1 MRHPR
6 SKFKKNGG
14 NFTFNGEEYLD
25 NATAKIIVANL
36 PPRLDEQGFLDQ
48 ANLTDLG
55 NFYYVEGHDGKSIYE
70 KPVYSRAYISFET
83 EEQAKSV
90 ANRLSKS
97 SFMDSVVNEDQ
108 GTESESIQPVNDLQ
122 KDEIG
127 MDNTKN
133 LKDQVKN
140 QPTLIPKVSR
150 ATYLEMPKHIFSGK
164 TDPSWDT
171 IQETISYK
179 LFLNYLEDPSSANAD
194 KFLDSCYPKRQK
206 TTHKN
211 SRKKAKGKKTKNVN
225 VQSSG
230 SKSERSQKE
239 MTKKERQRI
248 KRLKRKAFKEA
259 KLSSDK
265 KAGYGNKK
273 NIQVKATASTEKGK
287 EKDQKKI
294 GKKQETISKRSNSSR
309 TRSDKKTDDKS
320 KDATKKPDSG
330 TTKLTKKSRRRKK
343 IKKSQAQKSTH
354 EKQNAF

>member
-1 MRHPR
+1 MRHSR
-6 SKFKKNGG
+6 SKFKKNSG
-14 NFTFNGEEYLD
+14 NFAFNEEEYLD

-36 PPRLDEQGFLDQ
+36 PPRLDGQGFLDQ
-48 ANLTDLG
+48 ANLTDIG
-55 NFYYVEGHDGKSIYE
+55 NFYYVKGHDGKSIYE

-108 GTESESIQPVNDLQ
+108 GTESESIQSVNDLQ
-122 KDEIG
+122 KDEIV

-133 LKDQVKN
+133 LKDQIKN

-150 ATYLEMPKHIFSGK
+150 ATYLEMPKHIFSEK

-179 LFLNYLEDPSSANAD
+179 LFLNYLEDPSSGNAD
-194 KFLDSCYPKRQK
+194 KVLDSCYPKRQK
-206 TTHKN
+206 TTQKN
-211 SRKKAKGKKTKNVN
+211 PRKQAKGKKTKNIN
-225 VQSSG
+225 VRSSG
-230 SKSERSQKE
+230 PKSERSQKE
-239 MTKKERQRI
+239 MTKKERQKI

-259 KLSSDK
+259 KLNSDK

-273 NIQVKATASTEKGK
+273 NIPVKTTASTTKGK
-287 EKDQKKI
+287 EKDQKKN
-294 GKKQETISKRSNSSR
+294 GKKQETPSKRSNSSR

-320 KDATKKPDSG
+320 KDATKKPDSR

-343 IKKSQAQKSTH
+343 VKKSQAQKSTH